1 MAYPALVVAVHRN
14 AVDLKYL
21 DRDEETNVSVA
32 LVQAASQRV
41 VARYRAVAAIHRHR
55 RLRRRLRAV
64 AFDALHSEFESRTL

>member
-32 LVQAASQRV
+32 LVQVASQRV
-41 VARYRAVAAIHRHR
+41 VARYRAVAA
-55 RLRRRLRAV
+55 
-64 AFDALHSEFESRTL
+64 T